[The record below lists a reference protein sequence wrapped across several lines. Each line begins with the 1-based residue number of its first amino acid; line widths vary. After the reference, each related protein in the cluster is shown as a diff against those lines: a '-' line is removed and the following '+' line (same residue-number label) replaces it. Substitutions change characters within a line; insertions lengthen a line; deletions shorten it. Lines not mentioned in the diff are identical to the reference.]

1 MPKSSPTEDVR
12 LGNTVVALQLVNLKA
27 QNASATALMGFIV
40 DTAHVAFFSV
50 TFSVVETLHMFNGGA
65 ESLKVIHWLRSV
77 IIVWCIQA
85 EFQYSAH
92 LERKNDTEINSLTDC
107 FLDLAC
113 IGFRSLFCIFQIRE
127 KFGCLFTNMVNT
139 VLMQFEQ
146 NS

>member
-27 QNASATALMGFIV
+27 QNASDTDLMGFIV

-77 IIVWCIQA
+77 I
-85 EFQYSAH
+85 
-92 LERKNDTEINSLTDC
+92 
-107 FLDLAC
+107 
-113 IGFRSLFCIFQIRE
+113 
-127 KFGCLFTNMVNT
+127 T
-139 VLMQFEQ
+139 V
-146 NS
+146 